1 LLNAHQ
7 IHWGWLLSILSLVV
21 VFSLPV
27 IGTTGAGFLKAQDSA
42 NTKEESTPSGDEAI
56 DTAMKGMKSAGKSF
70 RRALRKSDAK
80 EALKHV
86 QKAQEST
93 LAAKRYIPAVV
104 EALEGKEK
112 AEMLKGYRMGIVST
126 LEQWCLIEK
135 ALLEGDVETAGI
147 LAKKISDLKKRG
159 HETFRED
166 D

>member
-1 LLNAHQ
+1 
-7 IHWGWLLSILSLVV
+7 
-21 VFSLPV
+21 
-27 IGTTGAGFLKAQDSA
+27 
-42 NTKEESTPSGDEAI
+42 
-56 DTAMKGMKSAGKSF
+56 M
-70 RRALRKSDAK
+70 
-80 EALKHV
+80 
-86 QKAQEST
+86 
-93 LAAKRYIPAVV
+93 AAKRYIPAVV